1 MKKFLITNKKTQEIC
16 GKFDS
21 KNEAA
26 DEMMDFIE
34 NHNEDLDSEDED
46 YLTPFDF
53 SLEEVEIKEVNE
65 CITDF
70 EKARKHLNG
79 KPNADF
85 TVSKKILSDNS
96 VKLEDVARLVNDIN
110 PKHMKALVAL
120 NELFTIAQAWNKED
134 NFTPDFSNRNQT
146 KWFPWFVYSNAN
158 AGFVYAKTNNA
169 ATYANANVGSRLC
182 FKTSD
187 RARQFGEQF
196 IDLWNDVLLF
206 RQPSVSL

>member
-146 KWFPWFVYSNAN
+146 KWFPWFVYSNAY
-158 AGFVYAKTNNA
+158 AGFVYAYTYSP
-169 ATYANANVGSRLC
+169 ATYAFANIGSRLC

>member
-158 AGFVYAKTNNA
+158 AGFVCARTFNT
-169 ATYANANVGSRLC
+169 ATIASAHIGSRLC

>member
-1 MKKFLITNKKTQEIC
+1 MKKFLVTNKKTQEIC

-21 KNEAA
+21 KCEAA

-34 NHNEDLDSEDED
+34 KHNEDLDLDSED

-70 EKARKHLNG
+70 EKARKHLGG

-85 TVSKKILSDNS
+85 TVSKKILSGNS
-96 VKLEDVARLVNDIN
+96 VKLEDVAQLVNDIN
-110 PKHMKALVAL
+110 PKHVKALIAL
-120 NELFTIAQAWNKED
+120 NKLFTIAQAWNKED
-134 NFTPDFSNRNQT
+134 DFKPDFSNRNQT
-146 KWFPWFVYSNAN
+146 KWFPWFVYSDEA
-158 AGFVYAKTNNA
+158 AGFVCASTYHAAAYALA
-169 ATYANANVGSRLC
+169 YFGSRLC

-196 IDLWNDVLLF
+196 IDLWNDFLLF
-206 RQPSVSL
+206 R